1 MYHFYND
8 CPAVLRARQVL
19 INAYQHP
26 DIVVNFNQAALYPL
40 RAVDPYLLAFLAFPF
55 PSSPAFS
62 KDQLRFFTDFV
73 LIFNWCA
80 WDIRKEAKSDPSM
93 VDPSCPDRIVNK
105 IVMLTIST
113 LNRFYK
119 SKGGDKK
126 FPVVKDLT
134 QGPIQAP
141 RRDFQDDPRPFPPSS
156 FPANNRPIVRSPPSL
171 IAPFMVGHDPPG
183 SLLLSLE
190 DEDHGPCDDWEHDA
204 AEGEILSTTDPP
216 FIIPLAPPLVGH
228 SLDFTD

>member
-1 MYHFYND
+1 MMGISNMHRYACCPMCKLIGSLDHMYHFYND
-8 CPAVLRARQVL
+8 CPAVLRARQIL

-26 DIVVNFNQAALYPL
+26 DIVINFNQAALYPL

-62 KDQLRFFTDFV
+62 NVQLRFITDFV

-119 SKGGDKK
+119 SKLLRLG
-126 FPVVKDLT
+126 
-134 QGPIQAP
+134 I
-141 RRDFQDDPRPFPPSS
+141 
-156 FPANNRPIVRSPPSL
+156 RS
-171 IAPFMVGHDPPG
+171 
-183 SLLLSLE
+183 SLLLRIRPRALFKL
-190 DEDHGPCDDWEHDA
+190 PDA
-204 AEGEILSTTDPP
+204 TSRMTLGIS
-216 FIIPLAPPLVGH
+216 PLRH
-228 SLDFTD
+228 S